1 MSVLYILIGILMFG
15 VLIAAHEAG
24 HFSVSKLFHIKVNEF
39 SVGMGPAIWHK
50 EKGGTQY
57 SLRLLPFGGF
67 CAIEG
72 EDGESDDP
80 RAFPKKPIWQRI
92 CVLAAGSA
100 ANLLIGFLI
109 SLIIYLSFAFSGDYV
124 LPSARLAGFM
134 DGFPLEGSEGLEA
147 GDRIVSVNGWKVNST
162 RDFTL
167 FMSVSDG
174 ETVDLVIRRDGE
186 RRKLEDFPLTLR
198 EYTDEAGNTVL
209 KYGLYFDQ
217 KPLTVLSAVRE
228 AGCDCAYYARV
239 VWVSLKYLVSGR
251 AGVNDLSGP
260 VGMVKAIGDAGAEAA
275 TVGEGLGNV
284 FSLIAFI
291 AVNLAVMNM
300 LPIPALDGGHIFSML
315 VFWCIGKIT
324 KKKPSP
330 KVENYIHAAGLAILL
345 LLMVYVMFNDVR
357 KLF

>member
-1 MSVLYILIGILMFG
+1 MSVLYIIIGILMFG

-50 EKGGTQY
+50 QKGETQY

-80 RAFPKKPIWQRI
+80 RAFPRKPIWQRV

-109 SLIIYLSFAFSGDYV
+109 SLILYLVFALSGGYV

-134 DGFPLEGSEGLEA
+134 EGFPLEGSDGLQV
-147 GDRIVSVNGWKVNST
+147 GDRIVSVDGWRVNST

-198 EYTDEAGNTVL
+198 EFTDEAGNTVY
-209 KYGLYFDQ
+209 KYGLYFEQ
-217 KPLTVLSAVRE
+217 KPLTVLSAFRE
-228 AGCDCAYYARV
+228 AGSDCAYYARV

-291 AVNLAVMNM
+291 AVNLAVMNL

-324 KKKPSP
+324 KKQPSP
-330 KVENYIHAAGLAILL
+330 KVENYIHVAGLALLL
-345 LLMVYVMFNDVR
+345 LLMAYVMFNDVR